1 MLKPYRYAD
10 PVKPWK
16 NRSFENCTAKNSN
29 SKVVKAGK
37 RIVEPESLE
46 KSVPMWKSSLTPKCG
61 KKSSVLKIRMS
72 IIWI

>member
-16 NRSFENCTAKNSN
+16 NRSFENCTAK
-29 SKVVKAGK
+29 KLRQQVVKAGK

-46 KSVPMWKSSLTPKCG
+46 E
-61 KKSSVLKIRMS
+61 IRAYV
-72 IIWI
+72 